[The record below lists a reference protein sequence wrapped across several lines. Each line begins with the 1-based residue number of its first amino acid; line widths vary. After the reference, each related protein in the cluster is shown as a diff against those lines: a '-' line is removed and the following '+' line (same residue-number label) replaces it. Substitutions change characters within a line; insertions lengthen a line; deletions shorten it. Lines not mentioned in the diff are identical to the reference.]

1 MTDALKGLVI
11 GIANE
16 DSIAWAC
23 ARAFHDRGAHLIVT
37 CQNEQTRGAV
47 EDLAARI
54 GAEPVLPLDV
64 TSEAQMDAVFAAIA
78 DKWGRLDFLLHSIA
92 YAPPADLLGELTNS
106 SGSGFAIAM
115 DVSCHSLIRLAKRAR
130 PLMKN
135 GGAILTMS
143 YYGAEKVMPHYNLM
157 GPVKAALESSVR
169 YLAWELGPSDIR
181 VNALSPG
188 PVRSRVSP
196 HPGRFDEIMQEDV
209 FRTPLHRAIT
219 LEQIGD
225 VAAFMVSPLASGING
240 QVIHVDNGFTAI
252 G

>member
-23 ARAFHDRGAHLIVT
+23 ARAFHDRGSRLIVT
-37 CQNEQTRGAV
+37 CQIEQTRGAV

-78 DKWGRLDFLLHSIA
+78 DKWGRFDFLLHSIA
-92 YAPPADLLGELTNS
+92 YAPPADLLGELTNA

-130 PLMKN
+130 RLLK
-135 GGAILTMS
+135 T
-143 YYGAEKVMPHYNLM
+143 
-157 GPVKAALESSVR
+157 R
-169 YLAWELGPSDIR
+169 
-181 VNALSPG
+181 
-188 PVRSRVSP
+188 
-196 HPGRFDEIMQEDV
+196 
-209 FRTPLHRAIT
+209 
-219 LEQIGD
+219 
-225 VAAFMVSPLASGING
+225 
-240 QVIHVDNGFTAI
+240 
-252 G
+252 

>member
-23 ARAFHDRGAHLIVT
+23 ARAFHDRGARLIVT
-37 CQNEQTRGAV
+37 YQNEQTRGAV

-54 GAEPVLPLDV
+54 GAEQVMPLDV
-64 TSEAQMDAVFAAIA
+64 TDHRQMDAVFKTIA

-92 YAPPADLLGELTNS
+92 YAPPADLLGELTNA

-115 DVSCHSLIRLAKRAR
+115 DVSCHSLIRLAKHAR
-130 PLMKN
+130 PLMS
-135 GGAILTMS
+135 GGGSILTLS

-225 VAAFMVSPLASGING
+225 VAAFMVSPQASGING

>member
-23 ARAFHDRGAHLIVT
+23 AKAFHDKGARLIVT
-37 CQNEQTRGAV
+37 CQNDQMRGAV
-47 EDLAARI
+47 EDLAAQI
-54 GAEPVLPLDV
+54 GAEQVLPLDV
-64 TSEAQMDAVFAAIA
+64 TDDGQMDAVFAAIA
-78 DKWGRLDFLLHSIA
+78 GKWGRLDFLLHSIA
-92 YAPPADLLGELTNS
+92 YAPPADLLGELVNS
-106 SGSGFAIAM
+106 SKSGFATAM

-135 GGAILTMS
+135 GGSILTMS

-169 YLAWELGPSDIR
+169 YLAWELGPSEIR

-188 PVRSRVSP
+188 PVRSQVSP

-219 LEQIGD
+219 LEQVGD
-225 VAAFMVSPLASGING
+225 VAAFMVSPQASGING

>member
-1 MTDALKGLVI
+1 MTDAPKGLVI

-23 ARAFHDRGAHLIVT
+23 AKAFHDQGAQLILT
-37 CQNEQTRGAV
+37 YQGEETRRAV
-47 EDLAARI
+47 ETLGARI
-54 GAEPVLPLDV
+54 GVTRFYPLDV
-64 TSEAQMDAVFAAIA
+64 TDTQQMDAVFTAISLEF
-78 DKWGRLDFLLHSIA
+78 GHLDFLLHSIA
-92 YAPPADLLGELTNS
+92 YAPTADLLGELTNAS
-106 SGSGFAIAM
+106 ANGFATAM
-115 DVSCHSLIRLAKRAR
+115 DVSCHSLIRLAKRAQ
-130 PLMKN
+130 PLMIN
-135 GGAILTMS
+135 GGSILTMS

-169 YLAWELGPSDIR
+169 YLAWELGTCEIR

-219 LEQIGD
+219 LQQVGD
-225 VAAFMVSPLASGING
+225 VAAFMVSPKASGING
-240 QVIHVDNGFTAI
+240 QVIHVDNGYTAT